1 MIQCSFLIQVVEI
14 KMVIMIHMEMQYFWN
29 FVWLVHRT
37 MCAPSHFPKV
47 VPLLSAIEKLICRI
61 NHNYASST
69 KHSKQHAKSSLVFV
83 LSILLSVL
91 SILRSRL
98 PSQAGNNWTFC
109 RGEWPS
115 GLRHGK
121 CVRRIHVST
130 HLGARPGVRTQSF
143 YEAPSDLQV
152 IIRIK
157 YLAINTE
164 LVKLS
169 PCQ

>member
-1 MIQCSFLIQVVEI
+1 
-14 KMVIMIHMEMQYFWN
+14 
-29 FVWLVHRT
+29 

-47 VPLLSAIEKLICRI
+47 VPLFSAIEKLICRI